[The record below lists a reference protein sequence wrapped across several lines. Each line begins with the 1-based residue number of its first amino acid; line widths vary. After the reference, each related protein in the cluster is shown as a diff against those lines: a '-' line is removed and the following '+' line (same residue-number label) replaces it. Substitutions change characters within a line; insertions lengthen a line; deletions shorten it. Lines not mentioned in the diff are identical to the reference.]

1 MNPNVDIPISDHT
14 QRYWQYEY
22 DVAARYMIPLL
33 ERWGVTLTGHDILD
47 VGCGEGGGLCALH
60 DGGARC
66 AGFDLD
72 EQRIQAG
79 RQVMG
84 KRTLRLTTGSIFDS
98 KPPFADD
105 RFDLVVLHDVFEHL
119 DHKEAVLRTLAGYL
133 NPTGRIMITFPPYFS
148 AFGAHQQHLSSP
160 LLRLP
165 FAHLVPGIASR
176 LRRSAHRESPLVVE
190 EVTKLVRLKM
200 GLRAFERIAG
210 EAGMGIRQR
219 QAYLISPNHIRF
231 GLRPV
236 PAGPIVALPW
246 LSEVLCSGVVYL
258 LTPP

>member
-1 MNPNVDIPISDHT
+1 MNPHNLIPISDHT

-22 DVAARYMIPLL
+22 DVSARYMIPLL
-33 ERWGVTLTGHDILD
+33 ERWGVALTGHDVLD

-60 DGGARC
+60 DAGASC
-66 AGFDLD
+66 AGFDVD

-84 KRTLRLTTGSIFDS
+84 NRILRLTAGSIFDS
-98 KPPFADD
+98 KPPFADE

-119 DHKEAVLRTLAGYL
+119 DQKVTILRTLAGYL
-133 NPTGRIMITFPPYFS
+133 NPAGRIMITFPPYFS
-148 AFGAHQQHLSSP
+148 AFGAHQQHLVSP

-165 FAHLVPGIASR
+165 FSHLVPGIASR
-176 LRRSAHRESPLVVE
+176 LEKSAHRESPHIVE
-190 EVTKLVRLKM
+190 EVAKLMRLRM
-200 GLRAFERIAG
+200 GLRAFERIAR
-210 EAGMGIRQR
+210 EAGMVISQR

-236 PAGPIVALPW
+236 PAGPLVALPW
-246 LSEVLCSGVVYL
+246 LSEVLCSGAAYL
-258 LTPP
+258 LSPP